1 MSHGKK
7 FDEYLILNI
16 EPRIWRVSERER
28 ERDATRI
35 RTWNKCVMKN

>member
-28 ERDATRI
+28 EMRLESGHGI
-35 RTWNKCVMKN
+35 NV